1 MVSLFSAS
9 QVFVK
14 LALTKWKY
22 SNLIIL
28 SIMQTPFY
36 DQHISS
42 GAKIVD
48 FHGWEMP
55 LQYSGI
61 IDEHKNLRSNVGL
74 FDVSHMGRF
83 KITGTSAEDCIQNL
97 LTNDVTKIGDLQA
110 IYSPMCSE
118 SGGILDDVIAY
129 RINEDDFLLVVNSSN
144 IEKDFAWVASHSQD
158 AHVENITDQ
167 MALLA
172 LQGPAS
178 EEVLKA
184 AGLDLSELKRF
195 HLITT
200 KLFDVDCLL
209 ARTGYTGEDGF
220 EIFFPSSHTE
230 IWDKLLEIG
239 TNFGIKPVGLGAR
252 DTLRLEAGLMLYGN
266 DIDEKTTPLEAPLSW
281 TVKFDCDFIGKS
293 ALEKQ
298 QVERKLVGFEILG
311 TNRIARKDNTV
322 LVDGLKVG
330 IVTSGSF
337 SPTLSKSIG
346 FCFVP
351 ISVSDEQTIQIEIG
365 NKPYDAKVTGTRFYK
380 RG

>member
-1 MVSLFSAS
+1 
-9 QVFVK
+9 
-14 LALTKWKY
+14 
-22 SNLIIL
+22 
-28 SIMQTPFY
+28 
-36 DQHISS
+36 
-42 GAKIVD
+42 
-48 FHGWEMP
+48 MP

-61 IDEHKNLRSNVGL
+61 IDEHKNARSNVGL

-83 KITGTSAEDCIQNL
+83 KITGTSAENCLQNL
-97 LTNDVTKIGDLQA
+97 LTNNVSKIGDLQA
-110 IYSPMCSE
+110 IYSPMCLE

-129 RINEDDFLLVVNSSN
+129 RINKDDFLMVVNSSN
-144 IEKDFAWVASHSQD
+144 IEKDFAWIASHNQS

-178 EEVLKA
+178 QEVLKA
-184 AGLDLSELKRF
+184 AELDLGELKRF

-220 EIFFPSSHTE
+220 EIFFSSSHTE

-239 TNFGIKPVGLGAR
+239 TDFGIKPVGLGAR
-252 DTLRLEAGLMLYGN
+252 NTLRLEAGLMLYGN

-281 TVKFDCDFIGKS
+281 TVKFDYDFIGKS

-322 LVDGLKVG
+322 LVDDLKVG

-351 ISVSDEQTIQIEIG
+351 VSVSDDQTIQIEIG
-365 NKPYDAKVTGTRFYK
+365 NKLYDAKVTGTRFYK

>member
-1 MVSLFSAS
+1 
-9 QVFVK
+9 
-14 LALTKWKY
+14 
-22 SNLIIL
+22 
-28 SIMQTPFY
+28 MQTPFY
-36 DQHISS
+36 DQHVSS

-97 LTNDVTKIGDLQA
+97 LTNDVTKIGNLQA

-129 RINEDDFLLVVNSSN
+129 RISKDDFLMVVNSSN
-144 IEKDFAWVASHSQD
+144 IEKDFAWIASHNQS

-178 EEVLKA
+178 QEVLKA
-184 AGLDLSELKRF
+184 AELDLGELKRF

-220 EIFFPSSHTE
+220 EIFFSSSHTE

-239 TNFGIKPVGLGAR
+239 TDFGIKPVGLGAR
-252 DTLRLEAGLMLYGN
+252 NTLRLEAGLMLYGN

-281 TVKFDCDFIGKS
+281 TVKFDYDFIGKS

-322 LVDGLKVG
+322 LVDDLKVG

-351 ISVSDEQTIQIEIG
+351 VSVSDDQTIQIEIG
-365 NKPYDAKVTGTRFYK
+365 NKLYDAKVTGTRFYK

>member
-1 MVSLFSAS
+1 M
-9 QVFVK
+9 
-14 LALTKWKY
+14 
-22 SNLIIL
+22 
-28 SIMQTPFY
+28 MQTPFY
-36 DQHISS
+36 DQHVSS

-83 KITGTSAEDCIQNL
+83 KITGTSAENCVQNL

-129 RINEDDFLLVVNSSN
+129 RINKDDFLLVVNSSN
-144 IEKDFAWVASHSQD
+144 IEKDFAWVVSHSQD
-158 AHVENITDQ
+158 AHVENISDQ

-184 AGLDLSELKRF
+184 SGLDLSELKRF

-200 KLFDVDCLL
+200 KMFDVDCLL

-230 IWDKLLEIG
+230 IWDKLLETGI
-239 TNFGIKPVGLGAR
+239 NFGIKPVGLGAR

-266 DIDEKTTPLEAPLSW
+266 DIDEKTTPLEAPLGW

-298 QVERKLVGFEILG
+298 QVKRKLVGFEILG
-311 TNRIARKDNTV
+311 TNRIARKDNAV
-322 LVDGLKVG
+322 LVDELKAG

>member
-97 LTNDVTKIGDLQA
+97 LTNDVAKISDLQA

-118 SGGILDDVIAY
+118 NGGILDDVIAY
-129 RINEDDFLLVVNSSN
+129 RINKEDFLLVVNSSN
-144 IEKDFAWVASHSQD
+144 IEKDFAWVVSHSQD
-158 AHVENITDQ
+158 AHVENISDQ

-184 AGLDLSELKRF
+184 AGLDLS
-195 HLITT
+195 
-200 KLFDVDCLL
+200 
-209 ARTGYTGEDGF
+209 
-220 EIFFPSSHTE
+220 
-230 IWDKLLEIG
+230 
-239 TNFGIKPVGLGAR
+239 
-252 DTLRLEAGLMLYGN
+252 
-266 DIDEKTTPLEAPLSW
+266 
-281 TVKFDCDFIGKS
+281 
-293 ALEKQ
+293 
-298 QVERKLVGFEILG
+298 
-311 TNRIARKDNTV
+311 V
-322 LVDGLKVG
+322 L
-330 IVTSGSF
+330 
-337 SPTLSKSIG
+337 
-346 FCFVP
+346 
-351 ISVSDEQTIQIEIG
+351 
-365 NKPYDAKVTGTRFYK
+365 
-380 RG
+380 

>member
-1 MVSLFSAS
+1 M
-9 QVFVK
+9 
-14 LALTKWKY
+14 T
-22 SNLIIL
+22 
-28 SIMQTPFY
+28 QTPFY

-42 GAKIVD
+42 DAKIVD

-83 KITGTSAEDCIQNL
+83 KITGTSAENCVQNL

-129 RINEDDFLLVVNSSN
+129 RINEDDFLMVVNSSN

-178 EEVLKA
+178 EEVLKT
-184 AGLDLSELKRF
+184 AGLVLSELKRF

-200 KLFDVDCLL
+200 KMFDVDCLL

-230 IWDKLLEIG
+230 IWDKLLETGI
-239 TNFGIKPVGLGAR
+239 NFGIKPVGLGAR

-266 DIDEKTTPLEAPLSW
+266 DIDEKTTPLEAPLGW

-298 QVERKLVGFEILG
+298 QVKRKLVGFEILG
-311 TNRIARKDNTV
+311 TNRIARNDNAV
-322 LVDGLKVG
+322 LVDELKAG

>member
-1 MVSLFSAS
+1 M
-9 QVFVK
+9 
-14 LALTKWKY
+14 
-22 SNLIIL
+22 
-28 SIMQTPFY
+28 
-36 DQHISS
+36 
-42 GAKIVD
+42 
-48 FHGWEMP
+48 
-55 LQYSGI
+55 
-61 IDEHKNLRSNVGL
+61 
-74 FDVSHMGRF
+74 
-83 KITGTSAEDCIQNL
+83 
-97 LTNDVTKIGDLQA
+97 
-110 IYSPMCSE
+110 
-118 SGGILDDVIAY
+118 
-129 RINEDDFLLVVNSSN
+129 VVNSSN
-144 IEKDFAWVASHSQD
+144 IEKDFTWVVSHSQD
-158 AHVENITDQ
+158 AHVENISDQ

-172 LQGPAS
+172 LQGPVS

-195 HLITT
+195 HLIST

-220 EIFFPSSHTE
+220 EIFFSSSHTE

-281 TVKFDCDFIGKS
+281 TVKFDRNFIGKS

-322 LVDGLKVG
+322 LVDDLKAG

>member
-1 MVSLFSAS
+1 
-9 QVFVK
+9 
-14 LALTKWKY
+14 
-22 SNLIIL
+22 
-28 SIMQTPFY
+28 MQTPFY

-97 LTNDVTKIGDLQA
+97 LTNDVTKISDLQA

-129 RINEDDFLLVVNSSN
+129 RINKEDFLLVVNSSN
-144 IEKDFAWVASHSQD
+144 IEKDYGWVTGHNQS

-184 AGLDLSELKRF
+184 AELDLSELKRF

-200 KLFDVDCLL
+200 KLFNVDCLL
-209 ARTGYTGEDGF
+209 ARTGYTGEDGL

-266 DIDEKTTPLEAPLSW
+266 DIDEKTTPLEAPLRW

-322 LVDGLKVG
+322 LVDGLKAG

-365 NKPYDAKVTGTRFYK
+365 NKPYAAKVTGTRFYK
-380 RG
+380 QG

>member
-1 MVSLFSAS
+1 
-9 QVFVK
+9 
-14 LALTKWKY
+14 
-22 SNLIIL
+22 
-28 SIMQTPFY
+28 MQTPFY
-36 DQHISS
+36 DQHVSG

-83 KITGTSAEDCIQNL
+83 KITGTSAQACIQNL
-97 LTNDVTKIGDLQA
+97 LTNDVTKISDLQA

-129 RINEDDFLLVVNSSN
+129 RINKEDFLLVVNSSN

-266 DIDEKTTPLEAPLSW
+266 DIDEKTTPLEAPLRW
-281 TVKFDCDFIGKS
+281 TVKFDCNFIGKS

-298 QVERKLVGFEILG
+298 QVKRKLVGFEILG

-351 ISVSDEQTIQIEIG
+351 ISVSDEQTIQIENG

>member
-1 MVSLFSAS
+1 
-9 QVFVK
+9 
-14 LALTKWKY
+14 
-22 SNLIIL
+22 
-28 SIMQTPFY
+28 
-36 DQHISS
+36 
-42 GAKIVD
+42 
-48 FHGWEMP
+48 
-55 LQYSGI
+55 
-61 IDEHKNLRSNVGL
+61 
-74 FDVSHMGRF
+74 MGRF
-83 KITGTSAEDCIQNL
+83 KITGTSAENCLQNL
-97 LTNDVTKIGDLQA
+97 LTNNVSKIGDLQA

-129 RINEDDFLLVVNSSN
+129 RINKDDFLMVVNSSN
-144 IEKDFAWVASHSQD
+144 IEKDFAWIASHNQS

-178 EEVLKA
+178 QEVLKA
-184 AGLDLSELKRF
+184 AELDLGELKRF

-220 EIFFPSSHTE
+220 EIFFSSSHTE

-239 TNFGIKPVGLGAR
+239 TDFGIKPVGLGAR
-252 DTLRLEAGLMLYGN
+252 NTLRLEAGLMLYGN

-281 TVKFDCDFIGKS
+281 TVKFDYDFIGKS

-322 LVDGLKVG
+322 LVDDLKVG

-351 ISVSDEQTIQIEIG
+351 VSVSDDQTIQIEIG
-365 NKPYDAKVTGTRFYK
+365 NKLYDAKVTGTRFYK

>member
-1 MVSLFSAS
+1 M
-9 QVFVK
+9 
-14 LALTKWKY
+14 T
-22 SNLIIL
+22 
-28 SIMQTPFY
+28 QTPFY
-36 DQHISS
+36 DQHVSS

-61 IDEHKNLRSNVGL
+61 IDERKNLRSNVGL

-83 KITGTSAEDCIQNL
+83 KITGASAENCVQNL

-129 RINEDDFLLVVNSSN
+129 RINEDDFLMVVNSSN
-144 IEKDFAWVASHSQD
+144 IEKDFDWVVSHSQD
-158 AHVENITDQ
+158 THVENISDQ

-200 KLFDVDCLL
+200 KMFDVDCLL

-230 IWDKLLEIG
+230 IWDKLLETGI
-239 TNFGIKPVGLGAR
+239 NFGIKPVGLGAR

-266 DIDEKTTPLEAPLSW
+266 DINEKTTPLEAPLSW
-281 TVKFDCDFIGKS
+281 TVKFDCNFIGKS

-311 TNRIARKDNTV
+311 TNRIARKDNAV
-322 LVDGLKVG
+322 LADDLKVG

-351 ISVSDEQTIQIEIG
+351 VSVSDEQTIQIEIG

>member
-1 MVSLFSAS
+1 
-9 QVFVK
+9 
-14 LALTKWKY
+14 
-22 SNLIIL
+22 
-28 SIMQTPFY
+28 MQTPFY
-36 DQHISS
+36 DQHISG

-118 SGGILDDVIAY
+118 NGGILDDVIAY
-129 RINEDDFLLVVNSSN
+129 RINKEDFLLVVNSSN

-158 AHVENITDQ
+158 AHVENISDQ

-178 EEVLKA
+178 EKVLKA

-195 HLITT
+195 HLVAT

-266 DIDEKTTPLEAPLSW
+266 DIDEKTTPLEAPLGW
-281 TVKFDCDFIGKS
+281 TVKFDHDFIGKS

-322 LVDGLKVG
+322 LVDGVKVG

>member
-1 MVSLFSAS
+1 M
-9 QVFVK
+9 
-14 LALTKWKY
+14 
-22 SNLIIL
+22 
-28 SIMQTPFY
+28 MQTPFY

-61 IDEHKNLRSNVGL
+61 IDEHKNTRSNVGL

-83 KITGTSAEDCIQNL
+83 KITGTSAENCAQNL

-118 SGGILDDVIAY
+118 SGGNLDDVIAY
-129 RINEDDFLLVVNSSN
+129 RINKEDFLLVVNSSN

-158 AHVENITDQ
+158 AHVANITDQ

-184 AGLDLSELKRF
+184 AGLDLGELKRF
-195 HLITT
+195 HLIST
-200 KLFDVDCLL
+200 KLLDVDCLL

-281 TVKFDCDFIGKS
+281 TVKFDYDFIGKS

-311 TNRIARKDNTV
+311 TNRIARKDNVV
-322 LVDGLKVG
+322 LVDGLKAG

>member
-1 MVSLFSAS
+1 
-9 QVFVK
+9 
-14 LALTKWKY
+14 
-22 SNLIIL
+22 
-28 SIMQTPFY
+28 MQTPFY

-83 KITGTSAEDCIQNL
+83 KITGTNAEDCIQNL

-129 RINEDDFLLVVNSSN
+129 RISKKNFLLVVNSSN
-144 IEKDFAWVASHSQD
+144 IEKDFDWVASHSQD

-172 LQGPAS
+172 LQGSAS

-184 AGLDLSELKRF
+184 AKLDASELKRF

-230 IWDKLLEIG
+230 IWDKLLETG

-281 TVKFDCDFIGKS
+281 TVKFDHNFIGKS

-322 LVDGLKVG
+322 LVDELKAG

>member
-1 MVSLFSAS
+1 
-9 QVFVK
+9 
-14 LALTKWKY
+14 
-22 SNLIIL
+22 
-28 SIMQTPFY
+28 MQTPFY
-36 DQHISS
+36 DQRVSS

-61 IDEHKNLRSNVGL
+61 IDEHKNARSNVGL

-83 KITGTSAEDCIQNL
+83 KITGTSAENCLQNL
-97 LTNDVTKIGDLQA
+97 LTNNVSKIGDLQA

-129 RINEDDFLLVVNSSN
+129 RINKDDFLMVVNSSN
-144 IEKDFAWVASHSQD
+144 IEKDFAWIASHNQS

-178 EEVLKA
+178 QEVLKA
-184 AGLDLSELKRF
+184 AELDLGELKRF

-220 EIFFPSSHTE
+220 EIFFSSSHTE

-239 TNFGIKPVGLGAR
+239 TDFGIKPVGLGAR
-252 DTLRLEAGLMLYGN
+252 NTLRLEAGLMLYGN

-281 TVKFDCDFIGKS
+281 TVKFDYDFIGKS

-322 LVDGLKVG
+322 LVDDLKVG

-351 ISVSDEQTIQIEIG
+351 VSVSDDQTIQIEIG
-365 NKPYDAKVTGTRFYK
+365 NKLYDAKVTGTRFYK

>member
-1 MVSLFSAS
+1 
-9 QVFVK
+9 
-14 LALTKWKY
+14 
-22 SNLIIL
+22 
-28 SIMQTPFY
+28 MQTPFY
-36 DQHISS
+36 DQHVSS

-83 KITGTSAEDCIQNL
+83 KITGTSAENCLQNL

-129 RINEDDFLLVVNSSN
+129 RINKDDFLLVVNSSN

-158 AHVENITDQ
+158 AHVENISDQ

-178 EEVLKA
+178 EKVLKA

-200 KLFDVDCLL
+200 KMFDVDCLL

-230 IWDKLLEIG
+230 IWDKLLETGI
-239 TNFGIKPVGLGAR
+239 NFGIKPVGLGAR

-266 DIDEKTTPLEAPLSW
+266 DIDEKTTPLEAPLGW

-311 TNRIARKDNTV
+311 TNRIARKDNAV
-322 LVDGLKVG
+322 LVDELKAG

>member
-1 MVSLFSAS
+1 M
-9 QVFVK
+9 
-14 LALTKWKY
+14 
-22 SNLIIL
+22 
-28 SIMQTPFY
+28 MQTPFY
-36 DQHISS
+36 DQHVSS
-42 GAKIVD
+42 GAKILD

-61 IDEHKNLRSNVGL
+61 IDEHKNARSNVGL

-83 KITGTSAEDCIQNL
+83 KITGTSAENCIQNL

-129 RINEDDFLLVVNSSN
+129 RISKKDFLLVVNSSN
-144 IEKDFAWVASHSQD
+144 IEKDFAWIASHNQS

-178 EEVLKA
+178 QEVLKA
-184 AGLDLSELKRF
+184 AELDLGELKRF

-220 EIFFPSSHTE
+220 EIFFSSSHTE

-281 TVKFDCDFIGKS
+281 TVKFDYDFIGKS

-322 LVDGLKVG
+322 LVDDLKVG

-351 ISVSDEQTIQIEIG
+351 VSVSDDQTIQIEIG
-365 NKPYDAKVTGTRFYK
+365 NKLYDAKVTGTRFYK

>member
-1 MVSLFSAS
+1 M
-9 QVFVK
+9 
-14 LALTKWKY
+14 
-22 SNLIIL
+22 
-28 SIMQTPFY
+28 MQTPFY
-36 DQHISS
+36 DQHISG

-83 KITGTSAEDCIQNL
+83 KITGTSAENCIQNL
-97 LTNDVTKIGDLQA
+97 LTNDVTKISDLQA

-129 RINEDDFLLVVNSSN
+129 RINKDDFLMVVNSSN
-144 IEKDFAWVASHSQD
+144 IENDFDWVASHSQD

-178 EEVLKA
+178 EEVLKT

-195 HLITT
+195 HLIST

-230 IWDKLLEIG
+230 IWDKLLETG

-322 LVDGLKVG
+322 LVDDLKAG

-346 FCFVP
+346 FCFIPV
-351 ISVSDEQTIQIEIG
+351 SVSDNEIIQIEIG
-365 NKPYDAKVTGTRFYK
+365 NKLYDAKVTGTRFYK

>member
-1 MVSLFSAS
+1 
-9 QVFVK
+9 
-14 LALTKWKY
+14 
-22 SNLIIL
+22 
-28 SIMQTPFY
+28 
-36 DQHISS
+36 
-42 GAKIVD
+42 
-48 FHGWEMP
+48 MP

-61 IDEHKNLRSNVGL
+61 IDEHKNARSNAGL

-83 KITGTSAEDCIQNL
+83 KITGTSAENCLQNL
-97 LTNDVTKIGDLQA
+97 LTNNVSKIGDLQA

-129 RINEDDFLLVVNSSN
+129 RINKDDFLMVVNSSN
-144 IEKDFAWVASHSQD
+144 IEKDFAWIASHNQS

-178 EEVLKA
+178 QEVLKA
-184 AGLDLSELKRF
+184 AELDLGELKRF

-220 EIFFPSSHTE
+220 EIFFSSSHTE

-239 TNFGIKPVGLGAR
+239 TDFGIKPVGLGAR
-252 DTLRLEAGLMLYGN
+252 NTLRLEAGLMLYGN

-281 TVKFDCDFIGKS
+281 TVKFDYDFIGKS

-322 LVDGLKVG
+322 LVDDLKVG

-351 ISVSDEQTIQIEIG
+351 VSVSDDQTIQIEIG
-365 NKPYDAKVTGTRFYK
+365 NKLYDAKVTGTRFYK

>member
-1 MVSLFSAS
+1 
-9 QVFVK
+9 
-14 LALTKWKY
+14 
-22 SNLIIL
+22 
-28 SIMQTPFY
+28 MQTPFY

-83 KITGTSAEDCIQNL
+83 KITGTSAQDCIQNL

-129 RINEDDFLLVVNSSN
+129 RISKKDFLLVVNSSN
-144 IEKDFAWVASHSQD
+144 IEKDFDWVVSHSQD

-195 HLITT
+195 HLIST
-200 KLFDVDCLL
+200 KMFDVDCLL

-266 DIDEKTTPLEAPLSW
+266 DIDEKTTPLEAPLRW

-293 ALEKQ
+293 ALEKK

-311 TNRIARKDNTV
+311 TNRIARKDNAV
-322 LVDGLKVG
+322 LVNELKVG

>member
-1 MVSLFSAS
+1 M
-9 QVFVK
+9 
-14 LALTKWKY
+14 
-22 SNLIIL
+22 
-28 SIMQTPFY
+28 MQTPFY

-83 KITGTSAEDCIQNL
+83 KITGTSAENCVQNL
-97 LTNDVTKIGDLQA
+97 LTNDVSKIGDLQA

-129 RINEDDFLLVVNSSN
+129 RISKDDFLMVVNSSN
-144 IEKDFAWVASHSQD
+144 IEKDFAWIASHNQS

-184 AGLDLSELKRF
+184 AKLDASELMRF

-220 EIFFPSSHTE
+220 EIFFSSSHTE

-266 DIDEKTTPLEAPLSW
+266 DIDEKTTPLEAPLGW

-298 QVERKLVGFEILG
+298 QIERKLVGFAILG
-311 TNRIARKDNTV
+311 TNRIARKDNAV
-322 LVDGLKVG
+322 LVDDLKVG

-351 ISVSDEQTIQIEIG
+351 VSISDEQTIQIEIG
-365 NKPYDAKVTGTRFYK
+365 NKLYNAKVTGTRFYK

>member
-1 MVSLFSAS
+1 M
-9 QVFVK
+9 
-14 LALTKWKY
+14 T
-22 SNLIIL
+22 
-28 SIMQTPFY
+28 QTPFY

-83 KITGTSAEDCIQNL
+83 KITGTSAENCLQNL
-97 LTNDVTKIGDLQA
+97 LTNDVTKISDLQA

-129 RINEDDFLLVVNSSN
+129 RINEDDFLMVVNSSN
-144 IEKDFAWVASHSQD
+144 IEKDFAWVVSHSQD

-184 AGLDLSELKRF
+184 AGLELSELKRF
-195 HLITT
+195 HLIST
-200 KLFDVDCLL
+200 KMFDVDCLL

-220 EIFFPSSHTE
+220 EIFFSSSHTE

-239 TNFGIKPVGLGAR
+239 INFGIKPVGLGAR

-311 TNRIARKDNTV
+311 INRIARKDNAV
-322 LVDGLKVG
+322 LADDLKVG

-351 ISVSDEQTIQIEIG
+351 VSVSDEQIIQIEIG

>member
-1 MVSLFSAS
+1 
-9 QVFVK
+9 
-14 LALTKWKY
+14 
-22 SNLIIL
+22 
-28 SIMQTPFY
+28 MQTPFY
-36 DQHISS
+36 DQHISG

-83 KITGTSAEDCIQNL
+83 KITGTSAENCLQNL

-144 IEKDFAWVASHSQD
+144 IEKDFAWVVSHSQD
-158 AHVENITDQ
+158 AHVKNITDQ

-178 EEVLKA
+178 EKVLKA

-195 HLITT
+195 HLVST

-230 IWDKLLEIG
+230 IWDKLLKIG

-266 DIDEKTTPLEAPLSW
+266 DIDEKTTPLEAPLRW

-298 QVERKLVGFEILG
+298 QVKRKLVGFEILG
-311 TNRIARKDNTV
+311 TNRIARKDNMV
-322 LVDGLKVG
+322 LVDGVKVG

-346 FCFVP
+346 FCYVP

>member
-1 MVSLFSAS
+1 
-9 QVFVK
+9 
-14 LALTKWKY
+14 
-22 SNLIIL
+22 
-28 SIMQTPFY
+28 
-36 DQHISS
+36 
-42 GAKIVD
+42 
-48 FHGWEMP
+48 
-55 LQYSGI
+55 
-61 IDEHKNLRSNVGL
+61 
-74 FDVSHMGRF
+74 MGRF
-83 KITGTSAEDCIQNL
+83 KITGTSAENCLQNL
-97 LTNDVTKIGDLQA
+97 LTNNVSKIGDLQA
-110 IYSPMCSE
+110 IYSPMCLE

-129 RINEDDFLLVVNSSN
+129 RINKDDFLMVVNSSN
-144 IEKDFAWVASHSQD
+144 IEKDFAWIASHNQS

-178 EEVLKA
+178 QEVLKA
-184 AGLDLSELKRF
+184 AELDLGELKRF

-220 EIFFPSSHTE
+220 EIFFSSSHTE

-239 TNFGIKPVGLGAR
+239 TDFGIKPVGLGAR
-252 DTLRLEAGLMLYGN
+252 NTLRLEAGLMLYGN

-281 TVKFDCDFIGKS
+281 TVKFDYDFIGKS

-322 LVDGLKVG
+322 LVDDLKVG

-351 ISVSDEQTIQIEIG
+351 VSVSDDQTIQIEIG
-365 NKPYDAKVTGTRFYK
+365 NKLYDAKVTGTRFYK

>member
-1 MVSLFSAS
+1 
-9 QVFVK
+9 
-14 LALTKWKY
+14 
-22 SNLIIL
+22 
-28 SIMQTPFY
+28 MQTPFY
-36 DQHISS
+36 DQHVSS
-42 GAKIVD
+42 GAKILD

-61 IDEHKNLRSNVGL
+61 IDEHKNARSNAGL

-83 KITGTSAEDCIQNL
+83 KITGTSAENCLQNL
-97 LTNDVTKIGDLQA
+97 LTNNVSKIGDLQA

-129 RINEDDFLLVVNSSN
+129 RINKDDFLMVVNSSN
-144 IEKDFAWVASHSQD
+144 IEKDFAWIASHNQS

-178 EEVLKA
+178 QEVLKA
-184 AGLDLSELKRF
+184 AELDLGELKRF

-220 EIFFPSSHTE
+220 EIFFSSSHTE

-239 TNFGIKPVGLGAR
+239 TDFGIKPVGLGAR
-252 DTLRLEAGLMLYGN
+252 NTLRLEAGLMLYGN

-281 TVKFDCDFIGKS
+281 TVKFDYDFIGKS

-322 LVDGLKVG
+322 LVDDLKVG

-351 ISVSDEQTIQIEIG
+351 VSVSDDQTIQIEIG
-365 NKPYDAKVTGTRFYK
+365 NKLYDAKVTGTRFYK
-380 RG
+380 RGEDFLLETFVGFLCQKFNLQKSMNGY

>member
-1 MVSLFSAS
+1 
-9 QVFVK
+9 
-14 LALTKWKY
+14 
-22 SNLIIL
+22 
-28 SIMQTPFY
+28 MQTPFY
-36 DQHISS
+36 DQHISG

-129 RINEDDFLLVVNSSN
+129 RINKDDFLMVVNSSN
-144 IEKDFAWVASHSQD
+144 IEKDFNWIASHNQS
-158 AHVENITDQ
+158 AHVENISDQ

-178 EEVLKA
+178 EKVLKA
-184 AGLDLSELKRF
+184 AELDLSELKRF
-195 HLITT
+195 HLIST
-200 KLFDVDCLL
+200 KMFDVDCLL

-220 EIFFPSSHTE
+220 EIFFSSSHTE

-266 DIDEKTTPLEAPLSW
+266 DIDEKTTPLEAPLRW
-281 TVKFDCDFIGKS
+281 TVKFDCNFIGKS

-298 QVERKLVGFEILG
+298 QVKRKLVGFEILG

>member
-1 MVSLFSAS
+1 
-9 QVFVK
+9 
-14 LALTKWKY
+14 
-22 SNLIIL
+22 
-28 SIMQTPFY
+28 MQTPFY

-83 KITGTSAEDCIQNL
+83 KITGTSAENCVQNL

-129 RINEDDFLLVVNSSN
+129 RINEDDFLMVVNSSN

-158 AHVENITDQ
+158 AHVKNITDQ

-178 EEVLKA
+178 EKVLKA
-184 AGLDLSELKRF
+184 SGLDLSELKRF

-200 KLFDVDCLL
+200 KMFDVDCLL

-230 IWDKLLEIG
+230 IWDKLLETG

-281 TVKFDCDFIGKS
+281 TVKFDCNFIGKS

-298 QVERKLVGFEILG
+298 QVKRKLVGFEILG

-365 NKPYDAKVTGTRFYK
+365 NKHYDAKVTGTRFYK

>member
-1 MVSLFSAS
+1 M
-9 QVFVK
+9 
-14 LALTKWKY
+14 
-22 SNLIIL
+22 
-28 SIMQTPFY
+28 MQTPFY
-36 DQHISS
+36 DQHVSS

-61 IDEHKNLRSNVGL
+61 IDEHKNARSNVGL

-83 KITGTSAEDCIQNL
+83 KITGTSAENCLQNL
-97 LTNDVTKIGDLQA
+97 LTNNVSKIGDLQA

-129 RINEDDFLLVVNSSN
+129 RINKDDFLMVVNSSN
-144 IEKDFAWVASHSQD
+144 IEKDFAWIASHNQS

-178 EEVLKA
+178 QEVLKA
-184 AGLDLSELKRF
+184 AELDLGELMRF

-220 EIFFPSSHTE
+220 EIFFSSSHTE

-239 TNFGIKPVGLGAR
+239 TGFGIKPVGLGAR
-252 DTLRLEAGLMLYGN
+252 NTLRLEAGLMLYGN

-281 TVKFDCDFIGKS
+281 TVKFDYDFIGKS

-311 TNRIARKDNTV
+311 TNRIARKDNAV

-351 ISVSDEQTIQIEIG
+351 VSVSDDQTIQIEIG
-365 NKPYDAKVTGTRFYK
+365 NKLYDAKVTGTRFYK

>member
-1 MVSLFSAS
+1 
-9 QVFVK
+9 
-14 LALTKWKY
+14 
-22 SNLIIL
+22 
-28 SIMQTPFY
+28 MQTPFY
-36 DQHISS
+36 DQHVSS

-83 KITGTSAEDCIQNL
+83 KITGASAQDCIQNL

-110 IYSPMCSE
+110 IYSPMCAE

-129 RINEDDFLLVVNSSN
+129 RINKEDFLLVVNSSN
-144 IEKDFAWVASHSQD
+144 IEKDFDWVVSHSQD

-266 DIDEKTTPLEAPLSW
+266 DIDEKTTPLEAPLHW

-298 QVERKLVGFEILG
+298 QVKRKLVGFEILG

-322 LVDGLKVG
+322 LVDGVKVG

>member
-1 MVSLFSAS
+1 M
-9 QVFVK
+9 
-14 LALTKWKY
+14 
-22 SNLIIL
+22 
-28 SIMQTPFY
+28 
-36 DQHISS
+36 
-42 GAKIVD
+42 
-48 FHGWEMP
+48 
-55 LQYSGI
+55 
-61 IDEHKNLRSNVGL
+61 RSNPSKRYKKL
-74 FDVSHMGRF
+74 FE
-83 KITGTSAEDCIQNL
+83 TSKENKAEI
-97 LTNDVTKIGDLQA
+97 I
-110 IYSPMCSE
+110 
-118 SGGILDDVIAY
+118 DDVIAY
-129 RINEDDFLLVVNSSN
+129 RIIKEDFLMVVNSSN
-144 IEKDFAWVASHSQD
+144 IEKDFAWVASHNQS
-158 AHVENITDQ
+158 AHVENISDQ
-167 MALLA
+167 IALLA

-178 EEVLKA
+178 EKVLKA
-184 AGLDLSELKRF
+184 AELDLSELKRF
-195 HLITT
+195 RLITT

-281 TVKFDCDFIGKS
+281 TVKFDYDFIGKS

-311 TNRIARKDNTV
+311 TNRIARKDNAV
-322 LVDGLKVG
+322 LVDDLKAG